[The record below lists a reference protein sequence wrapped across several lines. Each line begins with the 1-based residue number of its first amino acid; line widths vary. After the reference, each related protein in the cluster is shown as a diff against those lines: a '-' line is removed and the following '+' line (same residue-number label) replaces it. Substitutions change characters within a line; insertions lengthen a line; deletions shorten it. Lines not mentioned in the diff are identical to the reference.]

1 MSRCRSAS
9 NQLKGKV
16 MLKLQRYAIVF
27 LTGSFA
33 CAGLSAQ
40 EIVSTPNQAA
50 ANQAAA
56 LEATAPRHPSL
67 SPVFEDF
74 GGKPGLVALMDDF
87 MDNMMA
93 DPRMRPFFAEVDRE
107 RVKAKL
113 VEQFCVILD
122 GPCEYTGDANTVVH
136 EGLAI
141 DRADFN
147 ALVENL
153 QRAMDKHEIPFRS
166 QNKLL
171 AVLAPMHTD
180 IITE

>member
-1 MSRCRSAS
+1 MSRCRSAFNPTVGTQS
-9 NQLKGKV
+9 MFKYSHHVVALV
-16 MLKLQRYAIVF
+16 IAC
-27 LTGSFA
+27 FA
-33 CAGLSAQ
+33 CGGICAQ
-40 EIVSTPNQAA
+40 EIPSTPEQK
-50 ANQAAA
+50 AA
-56 LEATAPRHPSL
+56 LEATAPRHASL
-67 SPVFEDF
+67 APVFEDF

-153 QRAMDKHEIPFRS
+153 QRAMDKHEIPFRA